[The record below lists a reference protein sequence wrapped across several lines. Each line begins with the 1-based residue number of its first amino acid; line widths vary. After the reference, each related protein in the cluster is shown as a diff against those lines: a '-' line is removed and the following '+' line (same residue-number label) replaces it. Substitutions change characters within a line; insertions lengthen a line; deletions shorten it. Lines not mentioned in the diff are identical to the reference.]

1 MIRRAAFAF
10 YGVLAAALLVYVVDL
25 HVHSPLGAVIAMLT
39 LAAVGWVVGKAP
51 SLTPLQKL
59 VVIPLAPLAIGGA
72 LLGVSVFLP
81 LVVVWFPYMAIQQ
94 HRRRRHLLR
103 ELESQG
109 RFRTAEQLHSELSS
123 GHGTLILEVGA
134 RGAYRVWWTADEL
147 PGAHSLDRFWH
158 EYRSLW
164 EHCSQ
169 EGQISPFLTQYLDLH
184 GGTAVLT
191 DLPPLR
197 TDSALHD
204 LKARFP
210 RMNVVLVLNP

>member
-25 HVHSPLGAVIAMLT
+25 HVHSPLVAAIAMLT
-39 LAAVGWVVGKAP
+39 LASVGWTVGETG
-51 SLTPLQKL
+51 SLTPLQKF
-59 VVIPLAPLAIGGA
+59 VMIPLAPLAIGGA
-72 LLGVSVFLP
+72 LLGVSVLLP
-81 LVVVWFPYMAIQQ
+81 LVVVWFPFIVMQQ
-94 HRRRRHLLR
+94 RQRRRHLLR

-123 GHGTLILEVGA
+123 GHGTLLLEVGA
-134 RGAYRVWWTADEL
+134 RGAYRIWWTADEL

-158 EYRSLW
+158 EHRSLW

-184 GGTAVLT
+184 GGTAALT

-197 TDSALHD
+197 TDSDLQN
-204 LKARFP
+204 LKAKLP
-210 RMNVVLVLNP
+210 RMNVVLVFNP